1 MSLLVTEPTIKAAPS
16 RYRKNSA
23 VKSPVISLANYLS
36 EVTFPIDGQK
46 HTKFALV
53 KAMKADPEDLAEYPS
68 IGIYPEGE
76 VQYGAE
82 DGVFDKQ
89 VVHDEEGEFAL
100 LLAGDL
106 RIDLSLHVWTNDEG
120 VREQALTCLEDA
132 LNPVEWMPGFMLEMP
147 HYYGQRAEY
156 QLLTVAYEDI
166 QADNERR
173 YKKLNARVRAT
184 CPYVRGVVLP
194 RFNPKTIVEVVA
206 SGLNFQSE

>member
-1 MSLLVTEPTIKAAPS
+1 MSLLVTEPNIHVSPT
-16 RYRKNSA
+16 RYRKYSA
-23 VKSPVISLANYLS
+23 SKSPIVALAEYLKT
-36 EVTFPIDGQK
+36 VTFPIDGQT
-46 HTKFALV
+46 HFKFAAV

-68 IGIYPEGE
+68 VGIYPEGDI
-76 VQYGAE
+76 QYGTE
-82 DGVFDKQ
+82 DGVLDKQ
-89 VVHDEEGEFAL
+89 VIHDQEGEFAL

-106 RIDLSLHVWTNDEG
+106 RMELTLHVWTNDEG
-120 VREQALTCLEDA
+120 VREQCLTCLEDA
-132 LNPVEWMPGFMLEMP
+132 LNPVEWMFGFMLDMP

-156 QLLTVAYEDI
+156 QLLSVAYEDI
-166 QADNERR
+166 SADNERR